1 MLLNNRRFC
10 IWENRISDVEVK
22 LVKKNK
28 NSWNEKAKQN
38 KKKQNIIY
46 EGN

>member
-22 LVKKNK
+22 LVKKK
-28 NSWNEKAKQN
+28 KSWNEKAKQN